1 MATAINSRDI
11 ALQATS
17 PRIVPI
23 SLPSNVSIDFTG
35 VTGTTKPANNATKN
49 VISRQATAP
58 TSPTDGDIWVDTS
71 LNPNV
76 VKTRISGVWQ
86 SSASF
91 TTDTTQLTDGANLGG
106 TATWTGV
113 TGAGKP
119 ANNADVTTT
128 ILGAS
133 GTSIVMTNANLFK
146 SSSGL
151 GGVFVGSAGLFG
163 KDTSGNTTFSI
174 DGSTG
179 AATFKG
185 NISGGANIDI
195 TGNALF
201 KGAGTSSGFTYA
213 GIFNSTGAADGGVRS
228 FGTATGA
235 AVSGDN
241 LGGGRG
247 VWAKSSS
254 GVGLYAEGNTAVH
267 AVSTGV
273 ALKCDGPM
281 EKSGTDLVANLNAE
295 LWGSMKVTGNTTGS
309 ATATFSASSKPGSN
323 STNTWLVINAAG
335 INYYIPIWA

>member
-49 VISRQATAP
+49 VISRQPTAP

-76 VKTRISGVWQ
+76 VKTRISGAWQ
-86 SSASF
+86 SSATF
-91 TTDTTQLTDGANLGG
+91 TTDTTQLTDGANLGSTAIWAGVSG
-106 TATWTGV
+106 T
-113 TGAGKP
+113 GKP

-151 GGVFVGSAGLFG
+151 GGVFIGSAGLFG

-195 TGNALF
+195 TGNAIF
-201 KGAGTSSGFTYA
+201 RGAYINGSFTYSGVFNSSGSAQGGVKAFGTTGSAVWGENTGSGNGVYGKSATGNGVYGEGGTGVYAKSVSGTALYVDGSMVKIGTS
-213 GIFNSTGAADGGVRS
+213 
-228 FGTATGA
+228 
-235 AVSGDN
+235 
-241 LGGGRG
+241 L
-247 VWAKSSS
+247 
-254 GVGLYAEGNTAVH
+254 VG
-267 AVSTGV
+267 
-273 ALKCDGPM
+273 
-281 EKSGTDLVANLNAE
+281 NLNAE
-295 LWGSMKVTGNTTGS
+295 LWGSMKVTANTTGS
-309 ATATFSASSKPGSN
+309 ATATFGASSKPGSS
-323 STNTWLVINAAG
+323 STNTWLVIDAAG
-335 INYYIPIWA
+335 TTYYIPIWS